1 MLDVCFLSVLNQV
14 FKIFC
19 DVLEAG
25 FLHLTFSHLKM
36 KFSTG
41 LILFTLE
48 HQVFC
53 LFSALLVLP
62 PLSDDISD
70 TKK

>member
-48 HQVFC
+48 H
-53 LFSALLVLP
+53 
-62 PLSDDISD
+62 
-70 TKK
+70 